1 MVNRQAVEL
10 PQSLSYVP
18 GEVIQSTIEI
28 DNPQNKQIER
38 VQCSIEQV
46 LKVQDDS
53 IKDKIIDI
61 TLPAI
66 LSSTEKH
73 LERTFDIQILE
84 NIPPKFDFT
93 KENRRMGIVGKVLY
107 SIKFE
112 VCVVGLL
119 VDFSVTKPL
128 TIAIDPWKHEHDG
141 SITLIDR
148 AQST

>member
-73 LERTFDIQILE
+73 LERTFDIQIPE
-84 NIPPKFDFT
+84 NIPPKF
-93 KENRRMGIVGKVLY
+93 EY
-107 SIKFE
+107 
-112 VCVVGLL
+112 
-119 VDFSVTKPL
+119 
-128 TIAIDPWKHEHDG
+128 A
-141 SITLIDR
+141 
-148 AQST
+148 